1 VEDKAKD
8 IWSKAKGFAGGL
20 SKTVKIAAGAVLVAV
35 LVAVAVV
42 VSINSNTEYEVLF
55 TGLNTEDLRSIQSYL
70 GEAGLTDYTIQGTDT
85 IKVPKGKGDQLKAQL
100 ISQGYPK
107 TGTDYSLYMQNISAL
122 STESDRAQLVLYEL
136 QNSLGGII
144 RYFEGVQ
151 DAVVRITPSQDRRY
165 VLGQDDALEAK
176 ASVVV
181 TMKDE
186 QTLSESL
193 VESIRNTVSH
203 SVKGL
208 DVEEVAISDSQG
220 NTYDGSSSPNG
231 TALAEQKREYEEM
244 YNKQLKKQALEV
256 LVPLFGEEN
265 VSVSVNTEVDV
276 SSSVSESV
284 QYSKP
289 NGIGDDENGTGLI
302 GSQKWDTQLEAG
314 EEGIGGPV
322 GEEPNGDLSTYVEQ
336 ARPNGDM
343 SGLKSSGEKVYENNK
358 VTTQQQQAGPRIVDR
373 SVAGSINN
381 TVPNTAIP
389 DDLVSL
395 VARAVGITEADQD
408 EKVAVLVQAFWSPE
422 NDQQANTTPISNPF
436 ADIPLWVYLALL
448 AGLFLFMVLFT
459 VFILLGRHR
468 SSRQVVQLEAVAEA
482 APLEELEEAEETPE
496 PAGADIMDVH
506 TERSMELRK
515 SVREMAESN
524 PEIAAQM
531 IKALLRGDE
540 DGNGG

>member
-1 VEDKAKD
+1 MEDKAKD

-220 NTYDGSSSPNG
+220 LDSLPEHLRE
-231 TALAEQKREYEEM
+231 LARLRLDNPEMTLRELGERLGVSRSGVNHRLQKLLAM
-244 YNKQLKKQALEV
+244 
-256 LVPLFGEEN
+256 GE
-265 VSVSVNTEVDV
+265 
-276 SSSVSESV
+276 
-284 QYSKP
+284 
-289 NGIGDDENGTGLI
+289 
-302 GSQKWDTQLEAG
+302 
-314 EEGIGGPV
+314 
-322 GEEPNGDLSTYVEQ
+322 
-336 ARPNGDM
+336 
-343 SGLKSSGEKVYENNK
+343 
-358 VTTQQQQAGPRIVDR
+358 
-373 SVAGSINN
+373 
-381 TVPNTAIP
+381 
-389 DDLVSL
+389 
-395 VARAVGITEADQD
+395 
-408 EKVAVLVQAFWSPE
+408 
-422 NDQQANTTPISNPF
+422 
-436 ADIPLWVYLALL
+436 ALL
-448 AGLFLFMVLFT
+448 EEKGVEGFM
-459 VFILLGRHR
+459 
-468 SSRQVVQLEAVAEA
+468 
-482 APLEELEEAEETPE
+482 
-496 PAGADIMDVH
+496 
-506 TERSMELRK
+506 
-515 SVREMAESN
+515 
-524 PEIAAQM
+524 
-531 IKALLRGDE
+531 
-540 DGNGG
+540 